1 MIPNNKHKKDKKK
14 NRKRGGG
21 KKGGGGSAITTSSAG
36 ASIMS
41 RQAEGWMPIFPVR
54 CTRKLRYSTTFQLTC
69 TSGAV
74 ATYVFRANDLFDPD
88 YTGTGHQP
96 MGFDQMMLS
105 YNHFCVTH
113 SKIKVTARN
122 KSNTSPVTFGIRQ
135 DASPTAVTVID
146 RIMEFGGLVVCELDT
161 FGTQTTLL
169 ELNLN
174 IAKVQGISP
183 SALTSDSTLR
193 GDAGNSPT
201 EVTYW
206 HVQCWDTAALTSIVN
221 CDVVLE
227 QTAVFFE
234 PRDLTESL
242 QSRVKGMQPK
252 VTPDPT
258 SAFVVVPRCECKH

>member
-1 MIPNNKHKKDKKK
+1 MQRRSRGQKKK
-14 NRKRGGG
+14 NKGKSGGM
-21 KKGGGGSAITTSSAG
+21 GGSAITYPTRSA
-36 ASIMS
+36 AITS
-41 RQAEGWMPIFPVR
+41 RQAENWMPIFPVR
-54 CTRKLRYSTTFQLTC
+54 CKRTLRYSTTFQLTC
-69 TSGAV
+69 TSGAT

-113 SKIKVTARN
+113 STIRVTARN
-122 KSNTSPVTFGIRQ
+122 KSNTSPVTVCIRQ

-146 RIMEFGGLVVCELDT
+146 RIMEFGGLMALELDT
-161 FGTQTTLL
+161 FGTQTNLM
-169 ELNLN
+169 ELNLDM
-174 IAKVQGISP
+174 AKVQGVSP

-221 CDVVLE
+221 FDVILE
-227 QTAVFFE
+227 QTAWFIE

-242 QSRVKGMQPK
+242 SSRVKGVPVK
-252 VTPDPT
+252 TPDDKN
-258 SAFVVVPRCECKH
+258 AFVVIPPKCECKH